1 MDALRIILAFGWA
14 ALMFVYLLGDVLRI
28 FAGHYRTGRFEGQPT
43 QPWMWLVAAA
53 FMIIPIAMML
63 LSLLLPATVL
73 LWTTLLACVGLV
85 VFNAIALPYEGLYDN
100 VLIVVGWVLNGFL
113 AWQAWVGLAH

>member
-1 MDALRIILAFGWA
+1 
-14 ALMFVYLLGDVLRI
+14 
-28 FAGHYRTGRFEGQPT
+28 
-43 QPWMWLVAAA
+43 
-53 FMIIPIAMML
+53 MML

-73 LWTTLLACVGLV
+73 LWTTLVACVGLV
-85 VFNAIALPYEGLYDN
+85 FFNAIALPYEGLYDN

>member
-1 MDALRIILAFGWA
+1 
-14 ALMFVYLLGDVLRI
+14 
-28 FAGHYRTGRFEGQPT
+28 
-43 QPWMWLVAAA
+43 
-53 FMIIPIAMML
+53 MIIPIAMML